1 MNPSDAARAVV
12 AERHPEARAAFLG
25 GSVLT
30 ARRTAHSDLD
40 IVVLLPDGDPRVY
53 RDSFRHEPWPVEMF
67 VHTEASW
74 HGYVDRELAQRRSPL
89 LFMCAE
95 GELLLDRDGS
105 GALLAAEAARLV
117 AAGPPPV
124 TAEELEAE
132 RYRLTDLLD
141 DLAGCTD
148 PGERLC
154 VATDI
159 ARETGRLLLLTHGA
173 WLGGGKWL
181 ARRTDAV
188 RPGFSGQLAQAVGE
202 ALGGRTDAL
211 VALADEVL
219 APAGGRFWAGFR
231 RGGRA

>member
-1 MNPSDAARAVV
+1 MNPGEAARAVV
-12 AERHPEARAAFLG
+12 EERHPAARAAFLG

-30 ARRTAHSDLD
+30 ARRTDRSDLD
-40 IVVLLPDGDPRVY
+40 IVVLLPDGDPDVY
-53 RDSFRHEPWPVEMF
+53 RESFWYGPWPVELF
-67 VHTEASW
+67 SHTEARW
-74 HGYVDRELAQRRSPL
+74 RGFVDREIPLRRSPL

-95 GELLLDRDGS
+95 GELLFDRDGG

-117 AAGPPPV
+117 AAGPPAV
-124 TAEELEAE
+124 TVEELEVE

-154 VATDI
+154 IVGDI
-159 ARETGRLLLLTHGA
+159 ARNTGRLLLLSQGA

-188 RPGFSGQLAQAVGE
+188 RPGFSGDMHRTVRE
-202 ALGGRTDAL
+202 ALDGRTDAL
-211 VALADEVL
+211 VALVDEVL
-219 APAGGRFWAGFR
+219 ALVGGRFWEGFR
-231 RGGRA
+231 RG